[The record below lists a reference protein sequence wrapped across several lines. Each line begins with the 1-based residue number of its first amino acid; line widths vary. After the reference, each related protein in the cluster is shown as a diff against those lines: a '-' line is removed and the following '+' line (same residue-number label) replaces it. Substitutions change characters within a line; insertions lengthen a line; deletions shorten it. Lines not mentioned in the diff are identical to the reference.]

1 MLDRSE
7 RQTRVPALRTIFV
20 AWSNG
25 GKARRAIGM
34 LIPLCIACGGGDG
47 QAGQSRDSLRASP
60 YGLASGETR
69 ILYLHERHNLADVY
83 NLATNT
89 VEVRAKTNLDE
100 PTEFGGPLTSCSTE
114 SLYCVRSGLQI
125 VVPRAFPF
133 PSTWNADAYRCRL
146 VATAVPRE
154 GIVSAECRFLNDHA
168 TLFDYSR
175 ARGVL
180 RYRRVCRGCY
190 DGYYRLA
197 SERGL
202 FAGL

>member
-1 MLDRSE
+1 
-7 RQTRVPALRTIFV
+7 
-20 AWSNG
+20 
-25 GKARRAIGM
+25 M
-34 LIPLCIACGGGDG
+34 LIPLCIACGDG
-47 QAGQSRDSLRASP
+47 QAPPNPESLRASP

-69 ILYLHERHNLADVY
+69 ILYLHERHNLVEVY
-83 NLATNT
+83 NLAANT
-89 VEVRAKTNLDE
+89 MGVHSKTRLDA
-100 PTEFGGPLTSCSTE
+100 PTEFGGPLLSCSTE

-133 PSTWNADAYRCRL
+133 PSTWGADAYRCRL

-175 ARGVL
+175 ARGIL
-180 RYRRVCRGCY
+180 RYRRVCPTCE
-190 DGYYRLA
+190 DGYYQLA